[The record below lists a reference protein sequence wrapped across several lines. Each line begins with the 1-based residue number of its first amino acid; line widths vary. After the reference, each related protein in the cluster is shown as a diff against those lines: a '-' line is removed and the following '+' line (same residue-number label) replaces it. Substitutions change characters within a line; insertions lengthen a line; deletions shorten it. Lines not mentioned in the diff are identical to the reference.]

1 MKITGK
7 IIAFLILLIL
17 LIALPVSIL
26 AYDVGS
32 VVFDQVLVKGVLTE
46 IVTES
51 DLISVALQWF
61 SVRRA
66 EQRYGA
72 GEAIAWE
79 DEPDILDLLSFVDVT
94 EWSTIREQ
102 VLPNDILEEWTSI
115 AVDGTYEWIDSEDR
129 VPDISW
135 NTKTFKERVHSEYG
149 VNAIQVIYDAM
160 SPCSEDEISDFKTR
174 LAAAPPGTDVLY
186 NLCQFLDAFGEDQKS
201 DYHESLIQVVEE
213 IPDTFA
219 LSEELARTQDTQGIG
234 PEIIKAQLLMVR
246 LLMRLAPLIPVVLL
260 LLLLAFAVRSLAE
273 LGRWWGI
280 PVMLGG
286 ALLLVLSLIYRAT
299 LIGVLTVGPLSEVPP
314 LVREEAISALMILAD
329 EVFHPLMWQ
338 SIIVVVL
345 GLILIVA
352 GAVVRPKPAA
362 VAEAIS

>member
-7 IIAFLILLIL
+7 ILAFLILLIL
-17 LIALPVSIL
+17 VIALPVSIL
-26 AYDVGS
+26 AYDVGR
-32 VVFDQVLVKGVLTE
+32 VVFDQILVKGMLTE

-51 DLISVALQWF
+51 DLIPVALQWY

-79 DEPDILDLLSFVDVT
+79 DEPDILDLLSLVDTDSWRDIRWEALPNEILT
-94 EWSTIREQ
+94 EWA
-102 VLPNDILEEWTSI
+102 SI
-115 AVDGTYEWIDSEDR
+115 SVDGAYAWIDSEER

-135 NTKTFKERVHSEYG
+135 DMRSFKDRASTEHGANS
-149 VNAIQVIYDAM
+149 IQIIFD
-160 SPCSEDEISDFKTR
+160 SLPSCTDEEIADFKSR
-174 LAAAPPGTDVLY
+174 LAAAPAGTDVLY
-186 NLCQFLDAFGEDQKS
+186 NLCRFPDPWFDDQVS

-219 LSEELARTQDTQGIG
+219 LSKELARAEDTQGVG
-234 PEIIKAQLLMVR
+234 PEIIKAQLLLIR
-246 LLMRLAPLIPVVLL
+246 LLMRLAPLLPVILL
-260 LLLLAFAVRSLAE
+260 LLILAFAVRSLAE

-280 PVMLGG
+280 PVVVGA
-286 ALLLVLSLIYRAT
+286 ALLLVLSLVYRAT

-314 LVREEAISALMILAD
+314 LVREEAIAALMILTA
-329 EVFHPLMWQ
+329 EVFRPLMWQ

-345 GLILIVA
+345 GLMLIVA

-362 VAEAIS
+362 EVEPIS